1 MAMAEPRSKKPQ
13 GALHPQVWEQ
23 KNIVETM
30 EKNME
35 TLVQQTWGKNQQNI
49 ETFSRTFEKHGNNGL
64 KYIQKNWTHLTK
76 QIEITW
82 NKKHQKN
89 FAR

>member
-35 TLVQQTWGKNQQNI
+35 TLVQQTWGKKSAKHRNI
-49 ETFSRTFEKHGNNGL
+49 VSRTFEKHGNNGL

-82 NKKHQKN
+82 NKKQKN

>member
-35 TLVQQTWGKNQQNI
+35 TLVKQTWGKKSAKHRNI
-49 ETFSRTFEKHGNNGL
+49 FED
-64 KYIQKNWTHLTK
+64 I
-76 QIEITW
+76 
-82 NKKHQKN
+82 
-89 FAR
+89 

>member
-23 KNIVETM
+23 KNIVE
-30 EKNME
+30 KWRK
-35 TLVQQTWGKNQQNI
+35 TWKHCFNKHGKNVSTKHSNI
-49 ETFSRTFEKHGNNGL
+49 VSRTFEKHGNSDL
-64 KYIQKNWTHLTK
+64 KYIQKNWTHLKK

-82 NKKHQKN
+82 NKHQKN